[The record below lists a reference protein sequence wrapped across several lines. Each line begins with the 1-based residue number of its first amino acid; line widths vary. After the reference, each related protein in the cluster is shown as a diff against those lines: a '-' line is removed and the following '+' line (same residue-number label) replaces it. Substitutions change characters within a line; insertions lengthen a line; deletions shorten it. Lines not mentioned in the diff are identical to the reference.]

1 MPAGVVNRGGEAMK
15 IAAGRLSGA
24 RAGGLGAVGLI
35 VVGLLAAGTATA
47 SAETPSYVV
56 TRPPAP
62 RPSPFF
68 FGGGVGLG
76 FGDVNWVSVEPLF
89 GYRINPHV
97 AIGTSVLYQ
106 WQNDDRY
113 GPSVSTTNY
122 GARAFVQYYP
132 VPVFFLEGEYEYLNY
147 EYVLSDFSTVRSNQS
162 SYLAGAGISQPMG
175 DRSFFFVSALYNFS
189 YKSDDLTY
197 PYSSPWV
204 YSAGVGV
211 GF

>member
-1 MPAGVVNRGGEAMK
+1 MK
-15 IAAGRLSGA
+15 VAAGPLSWA
-24 RAGGLGAVGLI
+24 
-35 VVGLLAAGTATA
+35 LLAGLFLGGTSMA
-47 SAETPSYVV
+47 SAATPSYAVSP
-56 TRPPAP
+56 TQPPFQP
-62 RPSPFF
+62 HFF

-76 FGDVNWVSVEPLF
+76 FGDVSWVSAEPLF
-89 GYRINPHV
+89 GYRISPQV
-97 AIGTSVLYQ
+97 AVGTSLLYQ

-113 GPSVSTTNY
+113 GTSVSTTNY
-122 GARAFVQYYP
+122 GARALVQYFP
-132 VPVFFLEGEYEYLNY
+132 VPVFFLQAEYEYLDY

-175 DRSFFFVSALYNFS
+175 NRAFFFVSALYNFS

-197 PYSSPWV
+197 PYSSPWI

>member
-1 MPAGVVNRGGEAMK
+1 MK
-15 IAAGRLSGA
+15 IAAGLLSWA
-24 RAGGLGAVGLI
+24 LVAGPIPG
-35 VVGLLAAGTATA
+35 GTSMA
-47 SAETPSYVV
+47 SAATPTYVV
-56 TRPPAP
+56 SQAPPP
-62 RPSPFF
+62 FQPHFF

-89 GYRINPHV
+89 GYRIHPQV
-97 AIGTSVLYQ
+97 AIGSSLIYQ

-113 GPSVSTTNY
+113 GSSVSTTNY
-122 GARAFVQYYP
+122 GARAFVQYFP
-132 VPVFFLEGEYEYLNY
+132 VPVFFLEGEYEYLDY

-175 DRSFFFVSALYNFS
+175 DRAFFFVSALYNFS

-197 PYSSPWV
+197 PYTSPWI

>member
-1 MPAGVVNRGGEAMK
+1 MR
-15 IAAGRLSGA
+15 IATGLLSGTLVA
-24 RAGGLGAVGLI
+24 GLI
-35 VVGLLAAGTATA
+35 ASGTSMA
-47 SAETPSYVV
+47 SAATPTYVS
-56 TRPPAP
+56 TPAP
-62 RPSPFF
+62 APKPSPFF

-76 FGDVNWVSVEPLF
+76 FGDVDWVSVEPLF
-89 GYRINPHV
+89 GYRINPRV
-97 AIGTSVLYQ
+97 VVGTSLIYQ

-122 GARAFVQYYP
+122 GARAFVQFYP
-132 VPVFFLEGEYEYLNY
+132 VPNFFLQAEYEYLNY
-147 EYVLSDFSTVRSNQS
+147 EYVLSDFSTLRSNQS

-175 DRSFFFVSALYNFS
+175 DRAFFFVSALYNFS

-197 PYSSPWV
+197 PYTSPWV